1 MRRLLLALFLLSGV
15 AKSQTLVNQT
25 IVNAG
30 GVTTNSASLACAA
43 GHTATAYILSYGAS
57 DTTVFTPASGPTP
70 TQVITNAHGT
80 SLTVSAYVIAV
91 CDGVT
96 RSYTYGDSTS
106 VYPSLRFVETTAGV
120 YDTSN
125 TCFGASVAGA
135 GGYQTNSC
143 AVITSASSGFISVQM
158 NSTNN
163 ATSFNTATGFVRADT
178 GGTVYYSQA
187 SAALGTVTF
196 PATNTNA
203 SNTDLAVA
211 MVALKAAGVTT
222 SLSASP
228 TTVSGPST
236 GNVVTL
242 TGTGT
247 AWTAGTPGSPTFT
260 VAGVSGISKTAQT
273 VTSATSATITLTVGT
288 NAGTETV
295 TDPSTTQTTPLT
307 ITVVPLAAPTFSPG
321 TSSFVTST
329 SVTITCPT
337 GATCGYTTDG
347 TAPTATTPG
356 TISHGTVYS
365 APLTFT
371 TTTNLQAIAT
381 QAGQVNSAIT
391 SATYT
396 LHTSTTYH
404 VNPAIGGDRYTANH
418 TTGLCN
424 GLANS
429 APIGSTPNQNCA
441 FNLATLLWNDP
452 YTYAD
457 ANWIL
462 LGGDVAV
469 FHSTGLMQIAGSPN
483 ASAVGN
489 PCFGIGI
496 YCAPPSIP
504 SGSSSAHTRLLG
516 ENYNACSRSVTKM
529 GFPYFEAD
537 PTLTAHLWG
546 GGGATWA
553 LNMQSSQYVDVQC
566 IELTDHANCG
576 GPVGCGGL
584 EYAANGII
592 TGNTVPATNGNNL
605 LQDVNIHGFQSRGII
620 GNIGGP
626 WTRTRLRVALNG
638 LAGID
643 YDWGAHESSINGTE
657 TWNYV
662 QIFGNGCA
670 EQYPIVNAFPV
681 DAGNCF
687 DDSGGPPPHN
697 FPGYGDGVGTPVM
710 GGINFYINHT
720 YAAYNTQDGLDLG
733 HMTAQNI
740 TVINT
745 LCEGNMGGCI
755 KNGPNLVQTVNNNLD
770 LGNCSAM
777 SAAIPGSVAGF
788 NNNLSDYC
796 RAGDQNGINMLTN
809 ASIFS
814 FATSVGTTVT
824 NTGGGDFRTLAPV
837 GTVIAVSN
845 QNLTVWKRT
854 VTAVADATHLTI
866 NAAFPTDLTTAA
878 YIASVPGGVAS
889 SSTVA
894 VMDFNTFVG
903 TGGTLMDVQC
913 QGQLPNQGT
922 FDSSFCAG
930 YSFEFK
936 NNISV
941 GFRLSGGIVPQM
953 WNSLTPTTQDYNTF
967 YQLNG
972 SYVVG
977 AHDNNLSPQFIS
989 QPANPIAAQSSLFG
1003 FNFNLAASSPAIA
1016 SGVAISGITTDY
1028 AGNTRANP
1036 PSMGALQFMG
1046 SPAASSFILSGGIR
1060 ISGGIVIH

>member
-1 MRRLLLALFLLSGV
+1 MKRLLAVLFLLSGM
-15 AKSQTLVNQT
+15 AGAQTLVAAT
-25 IVNAG
+25 DVNAG
-30 GVTTNSASLACAA
+30 GTNSQTLSLACAA
-43 GHTATAYILSYGAS
+43 GHTAIAVIIAGAS
-57 DTTVFTPASGPTP
+57 ETTIFTAASGPSI
-70 TQVITNAHGT
+70 TQVVTNAHGT
-80 SLTVSAYVIAV
+80 QITGSAYVISS

-96 RSYTYGDSTS
+96 RNYTYGDATS
-106 VYPSLRFVETTAGV
+106 NYPTLRFVETTAGA
-120 YDTSN
+120 YDTANS
-125 TCFGASVAGA
+125 CFGASVAGT

-143 AVITSASSGFISVQM
+143 AVTAAAAGDFVLVQM
-158 NSTNN
+158 GSTNN
-163 ATSFNTATGFVRADT
+163 STHFQPATGFT
-178 GGTVYYSQA
+178 QPNSGSQGYYYEA
-187 SAALGTVTF
+187 GAAAGTVTF
-196 PATNTNA
+196 PATGTGGQ
-203 SNTDLAVA
+203 SNNDLMVL
-211 MVALKAAGVTT
+211 MVAIKAAGVTT

-228 TTVSGPST
+228 TTISGPSS

-260 VAGVSGISKTAQT
+260 VAGVSGVSKTAQT

-295 TDPSTTQTTPLT
+295 TDPSTTQTTPLA

-371 TTTNLQAIAT
+371 ATTNLQAIAT

-457 ANWIL
+457 SNWIL

-483 ASAVGN
+483 SSALGN
-489 PCFGIGI
+489 PCYGIGT

-504 SGSSSAHTRLLG
+504 SGSSSSHTRLIG
-516 ENYNACSRSVTKM
+516 ENYNACSHNVTKM
-529 GFPYFEAD
+529 GFPYVEAD
-537 PTLTAHLWG
+537 PTLTAHLWA
-546 GGGATWA
+546 GGGANWA
-553 LNMQSSQYVDVQC
+553 LSMQNSQYVDVQC
-566 IELTDHANCG
+566 IELTDHAQCG

-584 EYAANGII
+584 DYGGNGIV
-592 TGNTVPATNGNNL
+592 TSNTVPAVNGNNL
-605 LQDVNIHGFQSRGII
+605 LQDLNIHGFQSRGII

-626 WTRTRLRVALNG
+626 WTRTRVRVAFNG
-638 LAGID
+638 QAGID
-643 YDWGAHESSINGTE
+643 YDPGGHEASINGTE
-657 TWNYV
+657 IWNYV
-662 QIFGNGCA
+662 QVGGNGCY
-670 EQYPIVNAFPV
+670 EEYPIVHAFPV
-681 DAGNCF
+681 P
-687 DDSGGPPPHN
+687 SGGCYDDVSG
-697 FPGYGDGVGTPVM
+697 GYGDGVGTPIM
-710 GGINFYINHT
+710 GGINFSLNHT
-720 YAAYNTQDGLDLG
+720 YFFYNTQDGGDLG
-733 HMTAQNI
+733 HMTGQTI
-740 TVINT
+740 SVINT

-755 KNGPNLVQTVNNNLD
+755 KNGPNLVQAVNNNLD
-770 LGNCSAM
+770 LGNCAAM
-777 SAAIPGSVAGF
+777 STAIPGSVAGF
-788 NNNLSDYC
+788 NSHLSDYC
-796 RAGDQNGINMLTN
+796 RAGDQNGINMLSNGTL
-809 ASIFS
+809 FS
-814 FATSVGTTVT
+814 LATSVGTAVT
-824 NTGGGDFRTLAPV
+824 DVGGGDYRSSAPV
-837 GTVIAVSN
+837 GTVIAIYN
-845 QNLTVWKRT
+845 QNFTVTKRT
-854 VTAVADATHLTI
+854 VTAVADASHLTI
-866 NAAFPTDLTTAA
+866 NAAFSPDITSATYLV
-878 YIASVPGGVAS
+878 SVPGGVAS

-903 TGGTLMDVQC
+903 TGGTVMDVQC

-922 FDSSFCAG
+922 FDNSYCAG
-930 YSFEFK
+930 YSWEFK

-941 GFRLSGGIVPQM
+941 GYIASGGTTPQM

-967 YQLNG
+967 YQLRG

-977 AHDNNLSPQFIS
+977 AHDNNLSPQFVS

-1016 SGVAISGITTDY
+1016 SGVSISGITTDY

-1046 SPAASSFILSGGIR
+1046 SPAASSFILGGGIR
-1060 ISGGIVIH
+1060 FGGGVIIQ